1 MQSKAWLAVKCMLRD
16 SNADDNWPTVYFGYN
31 NREYNWNNF
40 YCNIKYSTTNNQQL
54 SYIQKYNLEM
64 VLNLVYPNLRWKMEV
79 KDLVLWGT
87 TKLRNENE
95 TKRNETKRSVLFV
108 LYNYNC
114 SVYISWL
121 SDIFFSLKLTE
132 LG

>member
-121 SDIFFSLKLTE
+121 SDSFFSLKLTE